1 MATLHAADKK
11 TSVWMPLYIADY
23 LADTT
28 RLTTEQH
35 GAYLLLIMDY
45 WRNGALPDDDVALS
59 NITRLSDAAWKKHR
73 PSLARMFQVEDGEW
87 RHKRI
92 DTELER
98 ASANVKQRS
107 EAGKASAEKRKKAR
121 EAKRKDQQDDN
132 ENSTSVAT
140 DVETD
145 AQRDTQQNGKPS
157 PSPTP
162 TTSLRSVVERAH
174 ATGEG
179 VPVPA
184 DLLPDRSTAASV
196 QTLNVDPD
204 IELGKFIA
212 YHEAHGTLLADDKAW
227 QAKLRKWLLDAHQF
241 NADRNRVTDAKVQAA
256 QHNGQTR
263 QDAITAAADALGV
276 GSQYLQGATHAIE
289 N

>member
-1 MATLHAADKK
+1 
-11 TSVWMPLYIADY
+11 
-23 LADTT
+23 
-28 RLTTEQH
+28 
-35 GAYLLLIMDY
+35 
-45 WRNGALPDDDVALS
+45 
-59 NITRLSDAAWKKHR
+59 
-73 PSLARMFQVEDGEW
+73 
-87 RHKRI
+87 
-92 DTELER
+92 
-98 ASANVKQRS
+98 
-107 EAGKASAEKRKKAR
+107 
-121 EAKRKDQQDDN
+121 
-132 ENSTSVAT
+132 
-140 DVETD
+140 
-145 AQRDTQQNGKPS
+145 
-157 PSPTP
+157 
-162 TTSLRSVVERAH
+162 
-174 ATGEG
+174 
-179 VPVPA
+179 
-184 DLLPDRSTAASV
+184 V